1 MIKNKKSEQQLKT
14 LLQNINQNYK
24 IEYFST
30 IDSTNTYIKNL
41 LEKNLNQNLIVV
53 ADSQTAG
60 RGRMGRSFY
69 SPDASGLYFSLTIDL
84 QNKNIT
90 PAQITAFSGVE
101 VCNTIKE
108 FFNIEAKIKW
118 INDIFINNKKVCGI
132 LAEGIIDYNTGKIAK
147 VVLGIGINL
156 YKSKEDFPQ
165 EIQNIAGTVLEK
177 EISEHEKIEKVIVHV
192 DPV

>member
-1 MIKNKKSEQQLKT
+1 MPDLLLKHRPIS
-14 LLQNINQNYK
+14 LDGVKY
-24 IEYFST
+24 
-30 IDSTNTYIKNL
+30 KNL

-90 PAQITAFSGVE
+90 PSQITAFSGVE

-108 FFNIEAKIKW
+108 FFNIDSKIKW
-118 INDIFINNKKVCGI
+118 INDIFINNKNSIWKQSSALQNYHH
-132 LAEGIIDYNTGKIAK
+132 LAKRSFTQVKKMFI
-147 VVLGIGINL
+147 
-156 YKSKEDFPQ
+156 
-165 EIQNIAGTVLEK
+165 NIANFFYKCFFNRVYCI
-177 EISEHEKIEKVIVHV
+177 ISFSEFWTSK
-192 DPV
+192 